1 MKKLIIVLLAYLL
14 ASCAN
19 LDGNPPSTFSKPQ
32 KTTSFTLAADAIG
45 DMTSTNSFGIPTV
58 YKTGLRAGKYVS
70 VFSDADGTY
79 YQGNKDCLYNSIA
92 FYKDLDGGIWI
103 PNKGSGQEPRFWF
116 YLKRMKPGEFNS
128 GIIGAALANIHAGN
142 VRKELSTRIEPFLL
156 ERISVQD
163 EP

>member
-1 MKKLIIVLLAYLL
+1 MKTIIFAILVSLL

-19 LDGNPPSTFSKPQ
+19 LDGASPSTFSIPK
-32 KTTSFTLAADAIG
+32 KSTSFTLTVDAIA
-45 DMTSTNSFGIPTV
+45 DMTSTNAFGSATI
-58 YKTGLRAGKYVS
+58 YKTGLRAGKYIA

-79 YQGNKDCLYNSIA
+79 YQGSKDCLYNSIA
-92 FYKDLDGGIWI
+92 FYKNLDGGIWL

-116 YLKRMKPGEFNS
+116 YLKRMAPGEFNS
-128 GIIGAALANIHAGN
+128 GVLGAALANIHAGN

-156 ERISVQD
+156 DRISVQE